1 MSAPEIATSGAKGI
15 KLADIGRLII
25 GIFGIGTSGPLI
37 ALGQM
42 AVPVAIFWRN
52 LGGALFSLPFALRS
66 GEWRK
71 MSRNAW
77 LWSVI
82 AGVFLALHFICFF
95 ASMRLT
101 SVASGVAITAVQPI
115 FAAIWVRMRGAKVAM
130 QVWYGMAISMVGVLI
145 ITGIDWQL
153 STRALVGDLIA
164 LLGAALS
171 AAYVIAGGHVL
182 REISPT
188 TYTTVCYFVCAAT
201 CFVVVLFTDAPIID
215 YPRYEWLLVL
225 GLIVGAQILGHTMFN
240 QVLQRVSPTVVSLI
254 VFFELPVGALLAV
267 WWLDQIP
274 PAGVIPGLILLL
286 VGSGLVAT
294 KSASLQVDQVQKND

>member
-1 MSAPEIATSGAKGI
+1 
-15 KLADIGRLII
+15 
-25 GIFGIGTSGPLI
+25 
-37 ALGQM
+37 M

-66 GEWRK
+66 GEWRR
-71 MSRNAW
+71 MSNNAW

-130 QVWYGMAISMVGVLI
+130 QVWFGMAVSMVGVLI

-153 STRALVGDLIA
+153 STRALIGDLIA

-225 GLIVGAQILGHTMFN
+225 GLILGAQILGHTMFN

-274 PAGVIPGLILLL
+274 PAGVIPGLVLLL
-286 VGSGLVAT
+286 IGSGLVAT
-294 KSASLQVDQVQKND
+294 KSASLQVDQVDKND

>member
-1 MSAPEIATSGAKGI
+1 MSAPEIPTGGATGI
-15 KLADIGRLII
+15 KSSDIGRLII

-52 LGGALFSLPFALRS
+52 LGGAIFSLPFALKS

-71 MSRNAW
+71 MSKNAW
-77 LWSVI
+77 LWSII

-101 SVASGVAITAVQPI
+101 TVASGVAITAVQPI
-115 FAAIWVRMRGAKVAM
+115 FAALWVRMCGAKVAQ
-130 QVWYGMAISMVGVLI
+130 QVWLGMAISMAGVLI

-153 STRALVGDLIA
+153 STRALIGDLVA
-164 LLGAALS
+164 LVGAALS

-182 REISPT
+182 REISTT
-188 TYTTVCYFVCAAT
+188 TYTTICYFVCAAT
-201 CFVVVLFTDAPIID
+201 CFVVILFIDAPIID
-215 YPRYEWLLVL
+215 YPTREWMLVL

-240 QVLQRVSPTVVSLI
+240 EVLQRVSPTVVSLI

-286 VGSGLVAT
+286 IGSAFVAT
-294 KSASLQVDQVQKND
+294 KSASLQVVKND